1 MAQLQ
6 EAFKQPESIQ
16 SLCELV
22 VSSQKP
28 QIRQYSAVLL
38 RKRLG
43 KLRNWQLVAP
53 EQQQL

>member
-6 EAFKQPESIQ
+6 ESFKEPGTVPA
-16 SLCELV
+16 LCDLV
-22 VSSQKP
+22 VSSQEP

-43 KLRNWQLVAP
+43 KLRNWQLVDP
-53 EQQQL
+53 KQQQL